1 MTEYSGG
8 GGGGPGIW
16 SVRSMALVS
25 QMAALLN
32 QTEDVGH
39 SVSIEEP
46 VGTIPWLNEGA
57 SAARKRWAEG
67 ALTQEVKKRACTP
80 TGQEARRHSFQKSVA
95 AAAADLKKGAADKEA
110 EKAAKA

>member
-32 QTEDVGH
+32 QAEDVGH
-39 SVSIEEP
+39 SVSIEGP

-57 SAARKRWAEG
+57 SAARKKWAEG

-95 AAAADLKKGAADKEA
+95 AAVADLKKGAADKEA
-110 EKAAKA
+110 EKAAKV

>member
-39 SVSIEEP
+39 SVSIEGP

-67 ALTQEVKKRACTP
+67 VLTQEMKKRACTL